1 MRTRCRLSRAKGDVV
16 YLDDMEGSAV
26 CLGPALTFVLVDF
39 IVPLALAVELGHRAG
54 AKKPAALTHQ

>member
-26 CLGPALTFVLVDF
+26 CLGPALTFMLVDF
-39 IVPLALAVELGHRAG
+39 IVPLAWPWSSATAPEQRN
-54 AKKPAALTHQ
+54 QQR